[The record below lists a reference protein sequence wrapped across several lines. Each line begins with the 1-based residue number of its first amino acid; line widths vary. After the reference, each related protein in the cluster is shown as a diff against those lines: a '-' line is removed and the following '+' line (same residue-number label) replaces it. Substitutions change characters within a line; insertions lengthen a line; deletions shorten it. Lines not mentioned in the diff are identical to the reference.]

1 MLKNNA
7 VKCINN
13 YLNNLSLVSSEA
25 AIIVKEILEQSK
37 TADQNNY
44 TNLKT
49 KVFAQNLYE
58 MKIDDPFITSDTQF
72 DIRTS
77 KSFIKVNS
85 QSGISKSKKINKLT
99 SLKELDYKA
108 DENFGPLSNVR

>member
-1 MLKNNA
+1 
-7 VKCINN
+7 
-13 YLNNLSLVSSEA
+13 
-25 AIIVKEILEQSK
+25 
-37 TADQNNY
+37 
-44 TNLKT
+44 
-49 KVFAQNLYE
+49 

-108 DENFGPLSNVR
+108 DENFGPLSNVRDTRVSEEVSVRGWGYVRRTNATKNEHELATCSTPDRRKARSANSYVDA